1 MILGGHDM
9 KGNELKYTQLRN
21 ECCDECKKFESTADL
36 EPLEGIIGQE
46 RAVEAIDFGL
56 NIKRKGYNI
65 YISGISGTGRNSYIS
80 LITEKKA
87 RGENTSGDWVYVYN
101 FKKPENPIS
110 LRLDSGQGKIFKKAI
125 ENTIIFIK
133 KEIENTF
140 TSKEYERAK
149 NMLFKQLNET
159 SEELLAELNTLAKK
173 FGFIYSNTDRGLVSV
188 PLKEGDVPMTE
199 EDFKDISKEK
209 YAEIQKKSSELNLAS
224 IDLFKKIKDIDESFR
239 DKIKK
244 LDGEF
249 ATKVVNLHA
258 DRLKYRFDGNKKVE
272 NYLIDLKNDIIDK
285 VDMFKTDNKQQQ
297 SNPFLA
303 MQNKNND
310 SFFERYQVNLFIDN
324 SDKENAPVVFE
335 TNPTHSN
342 LLGNIEFVNEM
353 GVLKT
358 SFKKIIPGSIHAA
371 NGGYLIIQVKD
382 LMENVFAY
390 KGLMRAL
397 LNDEAKIETIQTT
410 MGYPVTTGLKPE
422 PIKLDIKVILVGDPR
437 SYSIL
442 YSYDEQFA
450 KLFKIR
456 ADFDVEMVR
465 SSANVEKMTKFIAS
479 HCEKENLKH
488 FERDAVCKVVE
499 YSSKIADNQEKLS
512 SRFNKVVEIIYE
524 ADSWACLE
532 ESNLV
537 YKKHVEKAIQ
547 QKINRNNMYE
557 DKVLELFDEG
567 TYLLDVE
574 GEKVG
579 EINGLAVVG
588 AGEYSFGK
596 PSKITVSTYRGKAGL
611 INIERE
617 ARTSGKIHD
626 KGVMIINGFMG
637 YKYAQT
643 RPLALSASIVF
654 EQLYSGIDGD
664 SASSTELYAIM
675 SSLSGAPIK
684 QGIAVTGSV
693 NQRGQIQPIGG
704 VNQKIEGYF
713 KVCKMKGLTGEQG
726 VIIPHQNV
734 KNLMLND
741 EVTEAVKNGKFHI
754 YPVKLIDDGIEIL
767 TGVPAGSMDENGCY
781 EENTIHCLVDQ
792 KLQQYLKPLDFDKK
806 DDDESEYVKN
816 KKNPRAKQRML
827 KKKKKMM

>member
-1 MILGGHDM
+1 
-9 KGNELKYTQLRN
+9 
-21 ECCDECKKFESTADL
+21 
-36 EPLEGIIGQE
+36 
-46 RAVEAIDFGL
+46 
-56 NIKRKGYNI
+56 
-65 YISGISGTGRNSYIS
+65 
-80 LITEKKA
+80 
-87 RGENTSGDWVYVYN
+87 
-101 FKKPENPIS
+101 
-110 LRLDSGQGKIFKKAI
+110 
-125 ENTIIFIK
+125 
-133 KEIENTF
+133 
-140 TSKEYERAK
+140 
-149 NMLFKQLNET
+149 
-159 SEELLAELNTLAKK
+159 
-173 FGFIYSNTDRGLVSV
+173 
-188 PLKEGDVPMTE
+188 MTE

-239 DKIKK
+239 DKLKK
-244 LDGEF
+244 LDSEF
-249 ATKVVNLHA
+249 ATKVVNLHT

-285 VDMFKTDNKQQQ
+285 VDMFKTDNKQPQ

-397 LNDEAKIETIQTT
+397 LNDETKIETIQTT

-437 SYSIL
+437 SYSML
-442 YSYDEQFA
+442 YSYDEQFS

-479 HCEKENLKH
+479 HCEKEDLKH

-767 TGVPAGSMDENGCY
+767 TGVPAGSLDENGCY

-806 DDDESEYVKN
+806 DDDESEDVKN
-816 KKNPRAKQRML
+816 KKNPRSKQRML

>member
-1 MILGGHDM
+1 M

>member
-1 MILGGHDM
+1 M

-437 SYSIL
+437 SYSML

-806 DDDESEYVKN
+806 DDDESEDVKN

>member
-1 MILGGHDM
+1 M
-9 KGNELKYTQLRN
+9 KENELKYTQLRN
-21 ECCDECKKFESTADL
+21 ECCDECKKFKSTADL

-65 YISGISGTGRNSYIS
+65 YISGISGTGRNSYIN
-80 LITEKKA
+80 LITEKRA
-87 RGENTSGDWVYVYN
+87 REEKTAGDWVYVYN
-101 FKKPENPIS
+101 FTKPENPIS

-159 SEELLAELNTLAKK
+159 SEELLLELNTLAKK

-188 PLKEGDVPMTE
+188 PLKEDDAPMTE

-209 YAEIQKKSSELNLAS
+209 YAEIQKKSNELNLAS
-224 IDLFKKIKDIDESFR
+224 IDMFKKIKDIDESFR
-239 DKIKK
+239 EKLKK

-249 ATKVVNLHA
+249 ATKVVNLHT

-272 NYLIDLKNDIIDK
+272 NYLLDLKNDIIDK
-285 VDMFKTDNKQQQ
+285 VDMFKTDNNKQQQ

-310 SFFERYQVNLFIDN
+310 SFFERYQINLFIDN
-324 SDKENAPVVFE
+324 SDKECAPIVFE

-422 PIKLDIKVILVGDPR
+422 PIKLDIKVILIGDPR
-437 SYSIL
+437 SYSML

-488 FERDAVCKVVE
+488 FEREAVCRVVE

-524 ADSWACLE
+524 ADSWACME
-532 ESNLV
+532 ESDLV
-537 YKKHVEKAIQ
+537 YKKHVEKAIE

-574 GEKVG
+574 GAKVG
-579 EINGLAVVG
+579 EINGLAVVS

-596 PSKITVSTYRGKAGL
+596 PTKITVSTYRGKSGL

-654 EQLYSGIDGD
+654 EQLYSGVDGD

-713 KVCKMKGLTGEQG
+713 KVCKMKGLTGDQG

-741 EVTEAVKNGKFHI
+741 EVTEAVKNGEFHI
-754 YPVKLIDDGIEIL
+754 YPVKLIDEGIEIL
-767 TGVPAGSMDENGCY
+767 TGVPAGCINEDGCY

-806 DDDESEYVKN
+806 NDDEVEEDIKT
-816 KKNPRAKQRML
+816 KKKKIKAKQRTR
-827 KKKKKMM
+827 KKKRKRM

>member
-1 MILGGHDM
+1 M

-188 PLKEGDVPMTE
+188 PLKENDVPMTE

-239 DKIKK
+239 DKLKK
-244 LDGEF
+244 LDSEF
-249 ATKVVNLHA
+249 ATKVVNLHT

-285 VDMFKTDNKQQQ
+285 VDMFKTDNKQPQ

-397 LNDEAKIETIQTT
+397 LNDETKIETIQTT

-437 SYSIL
+437 SYSML
-442 YSYDEQFA
+442 YSYDEQFS

-479 HCEKENLKH
+479 HCEKEDLKH

-767 TGVPAGSMDENGCY
+767 TGVPAGSLDENGCY

-806 DDDESEYVKN
+806 DDDESEDVKN
-816 KKNPRAKQRML
+816 KKNPRSKQRML